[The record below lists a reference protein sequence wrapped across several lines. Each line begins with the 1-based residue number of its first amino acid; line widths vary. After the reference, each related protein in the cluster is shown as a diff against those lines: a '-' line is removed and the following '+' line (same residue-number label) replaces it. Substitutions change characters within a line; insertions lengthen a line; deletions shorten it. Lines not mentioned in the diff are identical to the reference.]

1 MVKKA
6 QKINSVNT
14 GLVYVFTGDGKGKTS
29 AALGTALRAV
39 GNGMTVAWVAW
50 YKQISWRMSEIDGLE
65 KLGVHVFLMGKGF
78 HLTIKNQKSKVK
90 TTGQNIKT
98 AKVGEHGLV
107 VDTASQ
113 DEHQLAAEFAL
124 EKAMELVGKVDV
136 LILDEV
142 NNAVED
148 KLINLIGLITLIS
161 QRKQTH
167 LILTG
172 RSAHSKI
179 IELADLV
186 SEIQKIKHPYD
197 KGELAVKGLDF

>member
-1 MVKKA
+1 MRHSIK
-6 QKINSVNT
+6 KINIKNT

-50 YKQISWRMSEIDGLE
+50 YKQASWRMSEIDGLE
-65 KLGVHVFLMGKGF
+65 KLGVQVFLMGKGF
-78 HLTIKNQKSKVK
+78 HIKVENVQNAHKV
-90 TTGQNIKT
+90 KT
-98 AKVGEHGLV
+98 AKVGNDGIV
-107 VDTASQ
+107 VDTEGET
-113 DEHQLAAEFAL
+113 EHVQAAKAALAKAGEF
-124 EKAMELVGKVDV
+124 VGEVDV

-148 KLINLIGLITLIS
+148 SLINLIDLINLIS
-161 QRKQTH
+161 KRSKTH

-172 RSAHSKI
+172 RGVHPRI
-179 IELADLV
+179 VTLADLV